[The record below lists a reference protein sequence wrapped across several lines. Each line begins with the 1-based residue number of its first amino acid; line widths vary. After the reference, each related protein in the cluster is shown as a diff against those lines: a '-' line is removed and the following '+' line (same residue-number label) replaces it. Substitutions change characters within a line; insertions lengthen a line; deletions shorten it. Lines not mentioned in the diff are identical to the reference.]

1 MHTSLTALA
10 SEFDAA
16 ALWAKRLADQ
26 YPAAAWTPRPAS
38 GGWPAVD
45 CLAHL
50 NVTAAAFWPGL
61 ERAWQAVQAMPSAG
75 EPFRLSLLERLLLWF
90 IEPPYRQK
98 IKTPPAFEP
107 TTQPTT
113 QFAEQVRA
121 QFQDHSARLAAFVLS
136 LEGFAVDRPR
146 LVSPFN
152 PRIHYSLWAGLKIMV
167 AHHRRHLW
175 QAERTLAQA
184 AAPQAL
190 ITRA

>member
-26 YPAAAWTPRPAS
+26 YPAAVWTPRPAS

-107 TTQPTT
+107 TTQPP
-113 QFAEQVRA
+113 R
-121 QFQDHSARLAAFVLS
+121 SLPSRCARNFKIT
-136 LEGFAVDRPR
+136 R
-146 LVSPFN
+146 LVWRRLSC
-152 PRIHYSLWAGLKIMV
+152 RWKGLRWTGRDWC
-167 AHHRRHLW
+167 RRSIP
-175 QAERTLAQA
+175 ASTT
-184 AAPQAL
+184 PSGPV
-190 ITRA
+190 